1 MLIKLLKCAKLTFM
15 SKQLCWC
22 CCCDQPPPHSSP
34 SRTSP
39 LCVALCPLECLCC
52 SHCLSCSLCL
62 CLSLC
67 LRCRSLFFPVDVQL
81 AKYKDT
87 NCIHTYI
94 NKNILWPFGMFAKYK
109 RGSNNSY
116 NSYNNNYSSNHSNKA
131 GRSVVWQQQ
140 QQQQK

>member
-15 SKQLCWC
+15 SKQLCWCC

-52 SHCLSCSLCL
+52 SHCLCL
-62 CLSLC
+62 CLSLR
-67 LRCRSLFFPVDVQL
+67 LRCRSLFFPVAVQL

-140 QQQQK
+140 QQK